1 MARARAGLEQA
12 ISDILL
18 AHGQNGKRLSFRQAE
33 RLTGLS
39 PATIAELAKGNAR
52 TPESVRRFAHGL
64 GEDATRL
71 LTLAGFA
78 GEVTAPRMAQQA
90 NSDTSVSAPSATPLS
105 GPEIVLLTRLERALA
120 NLPAGD
126 DRKLWAER
134 LAREIELME
143 RWTLL
148 SHQEESR
155 ETRETNENQ

>member
-12 ISDILL
+12 IGDILL

-64 GEDATRL
+64 GEDVSRL
-71 LTLAGFA
+71 LTLAGFVF
-78 GEVTAPRMAQQA
+78 EEPAPRIAGQA
-90 NSDTSVSAPSATPLS
+90 DSSVPVSTPSPTPLS

-120 NLPAGD
+120 NLLPGD
-126 DRKLWAER
+126 DRKLWGER
-134 LAREIELME
+134 LSHDIELME
-143 RWTLL
+143 RWALL
-148 SHQEESR
+148 R
-155 ETRETNENQ
+155 PYKDD